1 MLFSIQFCLICNRNL
16 SNPIIRNSNL
26 FGVQDKL
33 MQLSYSQLKL
43 VYCARE
49 IYATLSYS
57 QLKLVY
63 CAREIYA
70 TQ

>member
-16 SNPIIRNSNL
+16 SNTIILNSNL

-43 VYCARE
+43 VY
-49 IYATLSYS
+49 S
-57 QLKLVY
+57 
-63 CAREIYA
+63 AREIYA
-70 TQ
+70 TQLFSTQT